1 MGKKSL
7 RRKSLS
13 KQTKS
18 QKRKAKAKARGKQN
32 LTFGHE
38 SIRNNWNTRE
48 TLRQNYKRLGLAAS
62 ADDAIKAAREVIEGK
77 TEEQKGVITTEL
89 TRIQNLPEKPK
100 YEIKTMAVD
109 EQRRLL
115 RLMKKH
121 GDDYKKMARDIKI
134 NVYQQTAK
142 QLQNRI
148 AIFNRIRGLAATT

>member
-18 QKRKAKAKARGKQN
+18 QRRKAKAKASGKQS

-38 SIRNNWNTRE
+38 SIKNNWNPKE
-48 TLRQNYKRLGLAAS
+48 TLRQNYKRLGLAAT
-62 ADDAIKAAREVIEGK
+62 ADDAIKAAREARDGK
-77 TEEQKGVITTEL
+77 SGDQTGVITQEL

-121 GDDYKKMARDIKI
+121 GEDYKKMARDIKI

-148 AIFNRIRGLAATT
+148 AIFNRIRGLAS